1 MLESLISLFQG
12 TYGLITAICL
22 VVGLV
27 LIAVE
32 IFIPG
37 FGICGITGISLI
49 VFCMIFRTVTSG
61 DFLHLLYLLVI
72 ALVVSGINLLIVV
85 KSAKN
90 GLLSKTP
97 LIDNNTAIPKDYGS
111 DEKNYGYLINK
122 EGTTKTVCKP
132 VGKMILD
139 NVEYQVITN
148 GDYLPAGTKVKVVEV
163 DGSTIVV
170 KKVED

>member
-1 MLESLISLFQG
+1 MLESLITLFQG

-27 LIAVE
+27 LMAIE

-37 FGICGITGISLI
+37 FGICGITGIALI
-49 VFCMIFRTVTSG
+49 VFSIVFRTVTSH
-61 DFLHLLYLLVI
+61 DFLHLLYLVI
-72 ALVVSGINLLIVV
+72 ITLLVSGINLLIVT
-85 KSAKN
+85 KSAKS

-97 LIDNNTAIPKDYGS
+97 LVEKNTAIPKDYGS
-111 DEKNYGYLINK
+111 NEKNYGYLLNK
-122 EGTTKTVCKP
+122 VGETKTVCKP

-139 NVEYQVITN
+139 NIEYQVITN
-148 GDYLPAGTKVKVVEV
+148 GDYLSAGTKVKVVEV
-163 DGSTIVV
+163 DGNTIVV